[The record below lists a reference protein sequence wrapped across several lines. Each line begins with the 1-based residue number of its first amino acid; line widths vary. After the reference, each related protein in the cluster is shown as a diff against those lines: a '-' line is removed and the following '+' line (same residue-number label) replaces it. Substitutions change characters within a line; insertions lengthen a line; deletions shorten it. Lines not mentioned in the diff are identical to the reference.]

1 MWHTAPLNDAPI
13 RPALCVKKPDPLAW
27 FWVSF
32 SICEISPLDRVI
44 FKLKHFLVSLD
55 MTDSCS
61 QGQKDLRLLIFVC
74 FLTQT
79 GQSRAL

>member
-32 SICEISPLDRVI
+32 SICQISSLERVI

-55 MTDSCS
+55 MTGSCS
-61 QGQKDLRLLIFVC
+61 QGQTGLRLLIFVY